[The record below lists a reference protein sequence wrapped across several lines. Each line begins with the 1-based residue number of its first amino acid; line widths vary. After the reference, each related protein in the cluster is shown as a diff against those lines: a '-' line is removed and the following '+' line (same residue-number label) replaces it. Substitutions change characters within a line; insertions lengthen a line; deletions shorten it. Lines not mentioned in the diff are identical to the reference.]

1 MSVSRAEAQ
10 PFVRPHRRSDS
21 VADRFQAAS
30 GILAALVMLAGA
42 TVLAGWWF
50 DIPSLTSIFPN
61 VSPMNG
67 DTALALLLTAAA
79 LWVYQAPSLPRWRDP
94 LLSTLTGLSTLI
106 ALLSLVEHISGF
118 RVGVDEWIFANS
130 ASAGQVPLSTATT
143 IIFLNAALF
152 ASDRTDRLLVPHGL
166 LFGAIALSVLNI
178 IGYFFG
184 TEVFLGLASYT
195 AMAVHSSWCLLLLC
209 SGAFFAR
216 PSDGIMSTVADEGP
230 GGFVVRRLLPAVFL
244 LPAGLAWMAW
254 RAEQAG
260 LFGSNFTFTL
270 FVASSMAALAIVVWL
285 AGSLVQSQDRRRE
298 SAEEQRWRSEE
309 RLRHAVSDAPVPM
322 IIHDDRQQIVHMSRG
337 WTELSGYSI
346 EDTPTVAAW
355 LNQAQ
360 PYGKAEVEAYLRR
373 LDMTSE
379 TIRSAEAPIT
389 TKSGSRRYWEF
400 STTPLGT
407 LASHHRSFLTMA
419 VDVTDRR
426 KAEEDLRRINESLE
440 QRIQERMH
448 ELTAANQALERQSAQ
463 LKEQA
468 ALLDLS
474 NDGILVRDLS
484 GTIIYWSAGAERMFG
499 WRRDEA
505 LGRNAQSLL
514 QTFFPR
520 ALADIERQV
529 LEQGHWEGEV
539 VEVRRNG
546 AQFSVDSRWTL
557 TRTGRGT
564 PQGILE
570 IHRDI
575 TERKQ
580 VERVVQLKNEEL
592 ARSNQ
597 ELEQFAYVA
606 SHDLQEPLRMVSNYT
621 QLLARRYRDKLDSDA
636 TEFIDFAVD
645 GAKRMQALIHDLLQL
660 ARVGTRGKEFR
671 QVPSENIVRDALTNL
686 AGSIEESGA
695 EIVLE
700 PMPAI
705 AGDASQLVHVF
716 QNLIGNA
723 LKFRRKDTKP
733 VVRIS
738 ARPEDDA
745 WRFFVADNGIGIEQK
760 YFDRIFQMFQRLHGR
775 DQYEGTGIGLAL
787 CKKIVERH
795 GGRIQVESQAGQ
807 GATFSFTIPYAA
819 RPPEPAR
826 GAA

>member
-1 MSVSRAEAQ
+1 MSLSRAEPQ
-10 PFVRPHRRSDS
+10 PFAPPDTGADN

-42 TVLAGWWF
+42 TVLAGWWL
-50 DIPSLTSIFPN
+50 DIPSLKSIFPN
-61 VSPMNG
+61 MAPMRAA
-67 DTALALLLTAAA
+67 TALALLLSAGA
-79 LWVYQAPSLPRWRDP
+79 LWVYQAPSLPRWRDQALTALAGVSS
-94 LLSTLTGLSTLI
+94 LL
-106 ALLSLVEHISGF
+106 ALVALFEHIAGV
-118 RVGVDEWIFANS
+118 RVRLDEWLFS
-130 ASAGQVPLSTATT
+130 APPDPHGQMPLSTATT
-143 IIFLNAALF
+143 IIFLNVALYV
-152 ASDRTDRLLVPHGL
+152 SDRIDRLLVPHGL
-166 LFGAIALSVLNI
+166 LFGAMAISVVNI
-178 IGYFFG
+178 IGFFFG
-184 TEVFLGLASYT
+184 TDVFLGLASYT
-195 AMAVHSSWCLLLLC
+195 AMAVHSSWCLLLLAC
-209 SGAFFAR
+209 GAFFAR
-216 PSDGIMSTVADEGP
+216 PSDGFMSTVADEGV

-244 LPAGLAWMAW
+244 LPTGLAWAAW

-270 FVASSMAALAIVVWL
+270 FVASSMGALAILVWL
-285 AGSLVQSQDRRRE
+285 AGSLVQSQERRRE
-298 SAEEQRWRSEE
+298 SAERERWQSEE
-309 RLRHAVSDAPVPM
+309 RLRHAVADAPIPM

-337 WTELSGYSI
+337 WTGLSGYAI
-346 EDTPTVAAW
+346 DETPTVADW

-360 PYGKAEVEAYLRR
+360 PDRKAEVEAYLRR
-373 LDMTSE
+373 LELSNE
-379 TIRSAEAPIT
+379 TIRAGEAPIQ
-389 TKSGSRRYWEF
+389 TKAGDTRYWEF
-400 STTPLGT
+400 STTPLGQ
-407 LASHHRSFLTMA
+407 LASHTRSFLTMA

-426 KAEEDLRRINESLE
+426 KAEDDLRRINEHLE

-448 ELTAANQALERQSAQ
+448 ELTEANQALERQSAQ

-499 WRRDEA
+499 WPRAEA
-505 LGRNAQSLL
+505 LGRPAQAVL
-514 QTFFPR
+514 QTYFPQP
-520 ALADIERQV
+520 LADIERQV
-529 LEQGHWEGEV
+529 LEHGHWEGEV
-539 VEVRRNG
+539 TAMRRTG
-546 AQFSVDSRWTL
+546 TPFPLDSRWTL
-557 TRTGRGT
+557 TRTPRGA
-564 PQGILE
+564 PQGVLE

-580 VERVVQLKNEEL
+580 AERVVQLKNDEL
-592 ARSNQ
+592 KRSNQ

-621 QLLARRYRDKLDSDA
+621 QLLARRYKDTLDADA
-636 TEFIDFAVD
+636 NEFIDFAVD

-671 QVPSENIVRDALTNL
+671 PVASETIVRDAITNL
-686 AGSIEESGA
+686 TGLIEETGA
-695 EIVLE
+695 EIVVD
-700 PMPAI
+700 PMPTI

-723 LKFRRKDTKP
+723 LKFRRPDAKP

-738 ARPEDDA
+738 ARVEEHA
-745 WRFFVADNGIGIEQK
+745 WRFLVADNGIGIEPK

-775 DQYEGTGIGLAL
+775 HQYEGTGIGLAL

-807 GATFSFTIPYAA
+807 GATFSFTIPHGA
-819 RPPEPAR
+819 RTQPAR
-826 GAA
+826 ETA